1 MRVGVLFRLCVLWGF
16 VVVTSS
22 LTKAVKKKGTGR
34 RSRQVFGA
42 EPPEGVW
49 SPWGEWSTCSQ
60 SCGVGVA
67 QRTRKCLPPPP
78 RQTPPLSHAPPNW
91 GGSFLSS
98 SSLFT
103 PGGVGA
109 PVASAGHPYYPPRYP
124 GNQPAQ
130 HGGGAEPERQ
140 LPPYYSPALSANQSP
155 GLSLYRDTPVAD
167 GEGGV
172 SNPAL
177 PFHRPEFSAANQEQ
191 PPVSVYRSPP
201 YPVAPHGYNQPT
213 RISRRPANPST
224 ARGGGGG
231 NRRSSSIRP
240 GQFGYGRVPFSLPLH
255 RPNRQA
261 RHTANGTAATPGAD
275 TAADVEDTDG
285 TGEDETERGRA
296 EKQRE
301 GRRSR
306 VEEERRKEERREEER
321 STEEEGGTESP
332 AEGSTAAAVKPV
344 RPERQTDRHLHTH
357 AAAGRGRA
365 GDRGPPQSRPL
376 PPSRRAFDWH
386 TVTAPPPPLHPHSPP
401 LSHPYYSS
409 PLHRPVPQHRERE
422 PQSGYSPQAP
432 PPHARPPQPNIY
444 PLQRSQPPHL
454 GPEGEGGSPQSYRC
468 SGGEKEYRKCFSQVR
483 HTWPQPALSHL
494 RVRWFLTRVLLPF
507 LSVRTHSLL
516 NALLIPHFVSWN
528 IYSLYSACHS
538 AEMDCWV
545 EVSCKVGG
553 QVCVCVRVCVAVL

>member
-22 LTKAVKKKGTGR
+22 LTKALKKKGTGR

-49 SPWGEWSTCSQ
+49 SPWGEWSRCSQ

-67 QRTRKCLPPPP
+67 QRSRKCLPPPP
-78 RQTPPLSHAPPNW
+78 RQTRPLSHAPPNW
-91 GGSFLSS
+91 GGSSS

-109 PVASAGHPYYPPRYP
+109 PLVSASHPYYPPRYP

-130 HGGGAEPERQ
+130 HGGGAEPEGQ
-140 LPPYYSPALSANQSP
+140 LPPYYSPALSTNQSP

-172 SNPAL
+172 SNLAP
-177 PFHRPEFSAANQEQ
+177 PFYRPEFSPANQEQ

-201 YPVAPHGYNQPT
+201 YPAAPHGYNQPT
-213 RISRRPANPST
+213 RISRRPANPSA

-231 NRRSSSIRP
+231 NRRSVSTNREALPARRSSSIRP

-261 RHTANGTAATPGAD
+261 RHTANGTVTAATPGPDA
-275 TAADVEDTDG
+275 AADVDDTDG
-285 TGEDETERGRA
+285 TGEEERERGRV
-296 EKQRE
+296 ERERE
-301 GRRSR
+301 GRRR
-306 VEEERRKEERREEER
+306 VSGGLKREEEKREEER
-321 STEEEGGTESP
+321 NTEEGWGTESP
-332 AEGSTAAAVKPV
+332 APYPTAAVVKPV

-357 AAAGRGRA
+357 AAAGRGR
-365 GDRGPPQSRPL
+365 GGERGPSHPL

-386 TVTAPPPPLHPHSPP
+386 TVTGPPPPLHPHSPP

-409 PLHRPVPQHRERE
+409 PLHRSTPQHRERE
-422 PQSGYSPQAP
+422 PQSGY
-432 PPHARPPQPNIY
+432 RPPQPNIY

-454 GPEGEGGSPQSYRC
+454 GPEEEGGPPQSPRC
-468 SGGEKEYRKCFSQVR
+468 SGGEQEYRKCFSQVR
-483 HTWPQPALSHL
+483 KTWPRPALSHL
-494 RVRWFLTRVLLPF
+494 RVRL
-507 LSVRTHSLL
+507 
-516 NALLIPHFVSWN
+516 
-528 IYSLYSACHS
+528 
-538 AEMDCWV
+538 
-545 EVSCKVGG
+545 
-553 QVCVCVRVCVAVL
+553 